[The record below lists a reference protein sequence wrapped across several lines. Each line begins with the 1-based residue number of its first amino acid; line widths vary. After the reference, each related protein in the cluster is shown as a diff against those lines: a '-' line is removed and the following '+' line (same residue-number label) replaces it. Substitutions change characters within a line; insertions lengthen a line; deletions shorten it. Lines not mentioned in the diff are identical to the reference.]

1 MACEGEAFAGDR
13 VGEAEMGGVEVQ
25 PLVRGAIEAIAKDGS
40 G

>member
-1 MACEGEAFAGDR
+1 MAFEGEALAGDR

-25 PLVRGAIEAIAKDGS
+25 PPVRGAIEAIAKDGS